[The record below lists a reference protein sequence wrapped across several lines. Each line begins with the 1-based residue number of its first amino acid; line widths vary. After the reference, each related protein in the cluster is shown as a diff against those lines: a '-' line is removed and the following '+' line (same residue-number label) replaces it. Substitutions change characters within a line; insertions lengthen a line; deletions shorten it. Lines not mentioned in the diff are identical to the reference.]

1 MGRVTQHGDNLSI
14 SAELVDVRDN
24 SRIWGEQYS
33 RRLSDILQ
41 VQAEIS
47 REISDKL
54 RLKLTGEEQ
63 ELVAKR
69 YTESAE
75 AYQLYLK
82 GRFYWNKRNEESLK
96 RGIDYFQQAIDKDPN
111 FALAYTGL
119 ADSYSALGSVAI
131 SGLPPREA
139 MVKMKFAA
147 QKALELDDTLA
158 EAHTSLADAR
168 FRGDWD
174 WPGAEREFRRALE
187 LKPNYAEGHAWY
199 SQYLVA
205 MGRFEES
212 IAEGKR
218 AQELD
223 PVSPSISRTLGF
235 DYYFARRYDQAVE
248 EYQRALELDPNFFF
262 AHWLLGLAYARQ
274 SMFEQAI
281 AESRKA
287 VELSGHG
294 PGALGGLGYVYAVS
308 GRRDEAR
315 QVLDELK
322 ELAKRRYVSPNSVA
336 AIYSLLGEKDA
347 AFEWLER
354 AYRDGAYGMLFLK
367 VAPEWDGLRSEPRFQ
382 DGMQRVGLPQ

>member
-1 MGRVTQHGDNLSI
+1 M
-14 SAELVDVRDN
+14 RDN